1 MRTALDWKKYYSSP
15 EFLDNYI
22 YAGNDLGVTCT
33 DSGASF
39 KLWSPA
45 ADRVTL
51 NLYQDG
57 SEGKPFF
64 RVPMT
69 KEEKGVWHWSTAER
83 LHGVYYDFLLEI
95 EGGKCA
101 RPTRG
106 RRPAD

>member
-51 NLYQDG
+51 NLYQD
-57 SEGKPFF
+57 
-64 RVPMT
+64 
-69 KEEKGVWHWSTAER
+69 ER
-83 LHGVYYDFLLEI
+83 GERRMALEHGGAAARDLL
-95 EGGKCA
+95 
-101 RPTRG
+101 
-106 RRPAD
+106 